1 MNNKYLFEQID
12 INEPLK
18 LDCGDHLK
26 NYSIAF
32 KTFGKLNKKKNNAI
46 LICHALTGDQFCT
59 GKNSVTKKPG
69 WWNILVGPGKVIDT
83 NIFYVICSNVLGGC
97 MGTTGPS
104 SINSKTKKPF
114 GLGFPVITIG
124 DMVSV
129 QFKLIEKLG
138 IEKLFSVI
146 GGSMG
151 GMQALEW
158 ASKYGHKINSVIP
171 IATSYRHSAQ
181 NIAFHEIGRQAIMA
195 DPFWKK
201 GNYYNSKQFPT
212 RGLAVARM
220 IAHITY
226 LSESALQRKFGRNLQ
241 NSKFFSFGF
250 DTDFQ
255 IESYLKH
262 QGISFVER
270 FDANS
275 YLYITKAMDYFD
287 LSTKTTGLRLSLPEN
302 NLKYCFFSFSSDWL
316 FPTSETKTI
325 IQSLKANNANVS
337 FVEIQTDKG
346 HDSFLLDE
354 PKFHFVFRKFVR
366 GQIKESRL

>member
-201 GNYYNSKQFPT
+201 GNY
-212 RGLAVARM
+212 
-220 IAHITY
+220 
-226 LSESALQRKFGRNLQ
+226 
-241 NSKFFSFGF
+241 
-250 DTDFQ
+250 
-255 IESYLKH
+255 
-262 QGISFVER
+262 
-270 FDANS
+270 
-275 YLYITKAMDYFD
+275 
-287 LSTKTTGLRLSLPEN
+287 
-302 NLKYCFFSFSSDWL
+302 
-316 FPTSETKTI
+316 
-325 IQSLKANNANVS
+325 
-337 FVEIQTDKG
+337 
-346 HDSFLLDE
+346 
-354 PKFHFVFRKFVR
+354 
-366 GQIKESRL
+366 